1 MTNYWIPK
9 LGLPLRRLLITEIV
23 FQADKEFTKMQTKL
37 AASFAVVAEAALYE
51 WTALELAMSML
62 EEVFH
67 VRQATW

>member
-1 MTNYWIPK
+1 M
-9 LGLPLRRLLITEIV
+9 V
-23 FQADKEFTKMQTKL
+23 FQADKEFTKVQTKL

-67 VRQATW
+67 VRQAT